1 MSIEDV
7 KARWT
12 KAPSG
17 GYQRAV
23 CKCEIECTP
32 DNINEVCGADIAIA
46 LDMSQCDE
54 TIWEQMTEFV
64 NHLLSD
70 MDLEPGL
77 GGARNTARIALM
89 VFSSYT
95 DEKIQMELWNGDISD
110 INQAQ
115 SNLKRTL
122 DDMRTNSMWTV
133 YRHGIICE
141 KKKLRVVVP
150 AQSFKIEYRDIPA
163 LEHVYALEIRW

>member
-133 YRHGIICE
+133 YRHGIIFICLT
-141 KKKLRVVVP
+141 LRSQVGARVLNRFLFLVQVQTSP
-150 AQSFKIEYRDIPA
+150 RFQSF
-163 LEHVYALEIRW
+163 